1 MEERTAESDPVAVFA
16 AVAGRTHPG
25 QRRSE
30 NQDNFL
36 IGDLT
41 GLDEGLVLRPQSE
54 VNAGSAT
61 LSLGE
66 HGAVL
71 IVADGVGGAAAGRLA
86 SGLACTFIL
95 AELQEGWCGDSDRS
109 PRHFAVR
116 LREAV
121 EKANHR
127 IHEHARRNP
136 RFTGMGT
143 TATVVG
149 VLDGF
154 LYIAQVGD
162 SRAYLVRGGK
172 ATQITH
178 DQSLV
183 QQMIDLGAMTPEQA
197 EESEQ
202 SNLILQA
209 LGVEATVTVDL
220 TAQELRRG
228 DLVVLC
234 SDGLHKV
241 VRSDEI
247 AASHDRRPE
256 PELVCADLVSLANV
270 RGGPDNVTVVVARM
284 DGAGLELPQP
294 WDTVA
299 CTPFAQTDGS

>member
-1 MEERTAESDPVAVFA
+1 VEERTAESDPVTVFA

-25 QRRSE
+25 QRRAE

-36 IGDLT
+36 IGDLA
-41 GLDEGLVLRPQSE
+41 GFDDGLVLRPQAE
-54 VNAGSAT
+54 LNASAAT

-95 AELQEGWCGDSDRS
+95 AELHEGWCCDSDQS
-109 PRHFAVR
+109 PRRFVLR

-121 EKANHR
+121 EKTNHR

-136 RFTGMGT
+136 QFMGMGT

-149 VLDGF
+149 LLDGF

-162 SRAYLVRGGK
+162 SRAYLVRGDR

-183 QQMIDLGAMTPEQA
+183 QQMVDIGAMTPEQA

-202 SNLILQA
+202 NNLILQA
-209 LGVEATVTVDL
+209 LGVEPTVTVDL
-220 TAQELRRG
+220 TVQGLRRG

-234 SDGLHKV
+234 TDGLHKV
-241 VRSDEI
+241 VRADEI
-247 AASHDRRPE
+247 AAAYGRRRE
-256 PELVCADLVSLANV
+256 PELLCEDLVSLANV

-294 WDTVA
+294 WDTVGHRRVA
-299 CTPFAQTDGS
+299 DS